1 MCLGTCR
8 TSVSHWKSSA
18 FSSGAFHLH
27 HSPKIPT
34 SRLVL
39 FLSLLFFSFP
49 ENVRLNFRL
58 HVKQLERNH
67 DKSRGTHWAFL
78 PIILLDS
85 LQLLSSL
92 NTALSYLMLVA
103 WRKRGRDKRRGKKR
117 KKMEEQFVRSD
128 IKMEKQRQL
137 DWKLSLSWAR
147 TLCFAK
153 GTDLHKYWFRQFWL
167 SDVYETAR
175 KEPEIQEDLLVG

>member
-39 FLSLLFFSFP
+39 FLSLHFFFSFP

-67 DKSRGTHWAFL
+67 DKSLGNHWAFL

-103 WRKRGRDKRRGKKR
+103 WRIRGRDKRRGKKR
-117 KKMEEQFVRSD
+117 KKNGRTMCKVRHQNRETKTTTLKAVLKLGQD
-128 IKMEKQRQL
+128 FLLCQR
-137 DWKLSLSWAR
+137 
-147 TLCFAK
+147 
-153 GTDLHKYWFRQFWL
+153 
-167 SDVYETAR
+167 E
-175 KEPEIQEDLLVG
+175 

>member
-39 FLSLLFFSFP
+39 FLSLLFFPFP

-85 LQLLSSL
+85 LQLLSAL

-103 WRKRGRDKRRGKKR
+103 WRKRGRDKGVGRKR
-117 KKMEEQFVRSD
+117 KKNGRTVCKVRHQNGET
-128 IKMEKQRQL
+128 KTTQL
-137 DWKLSLSWAR
+137 KLSLNWAR
-147 TLCFAK
+147 TLFFAK
-153 GTDLHKYWFRQFWL
+153 RTDLHKYWFM
-167 SDVYETAR
+167 
-175 KEPEIQEDLLVG
+175 

>member
-39 FLSLLFFSFP
+39 FLSLHFFFSFP

-67 DKSRGTHWAFL
+67 DKSLGNHWAFL

-117 KKMEEQFVRSD
+117 KNDWWEKSQIFLIFANNIRTDTDCCFVVPCAITAMLCYRSSCN
-128 IKMEKQRQL
+128 EALNQAL
-137 DWKLSLSWAR
+137 H
-147 TLCFAK
+147 TL
-153 GTDLHKYWFRQFWL
+153 Q
-167 SDVYETAR
+167 
-175 KEPEIQEDLLVG
+175 